1 MIKRPM
7 NVFLDTDIGPDCD
20 DTAALAILLQ
30 LCKEGQVRLLGV
42 THCTGS
48 PYGLG
53 TVDAICRLFD
63 VSVPMGTCNNPDF
76 LSTGAALCYTPSVCE
91 KFEHGFAPDAP
102 QPDAVDAFVQAM
114 EGMEA
119 DSVTMITIGPLNNL
133 ARFLTDEKAS
143 ALMNK
148 CVKRIVMMAGSFDFK
163 AFGFKD
169 DFVEW
174 NIEMDVPAMRT
185 VAAHWKKEMILCP
198 FEAAVLVNSGAP
210 LEKYPDNPIR
220 TAYTLFNK
228 GGFTRPSWDLVT
240 VACAVLDDRGP
251 YELSESGVLT
261 VDEKGGT
268 TFAPDADGLCR
279 HIRLKGTTDEAV
291 SWLDAMLERAL
302 VTMHGEKTREV

>member
-30 LCKEGQVRLLGV
+30 LCREGQAKLLGV

-53 TVDAICRLFD
+53 TIDAICRLFG
-63 VSVPMGTCNNPDF
+63 VQVPLGTCNNPDF
-76 LSTGAALCYTPSVCE
+76 LSTGTALCYTPAVCGQ
-91 KFEHGFAPDAP
+91 FVHGYPPDAP

-133 ARFLTDEKAS
+133 ARFLTDERAS
-143 ALMNK
+143 VLMHK
-148 CVKRIVMMAGSFDFK
+148 CVSRIVMMAGSFDFK
-163 AFGFKD
+163 AFGFPD

-185 VAAHWKKEMILCP
+185 AAALWNKELILCP
-198 FEAAVLVNSGAP
+198 FEASVLVCSGAP
-210 LEKYPDNPIR
+210 LAEYPDNPVK
-220 TAYTLFNK
+220 TAYSLFNRHI
-228 GGFTRPSWDLVT
+228 GEDGITRPSWDLVT
-240 VACAVLDDRGP
+240 VSCAVLDDRGP
-251 YELSESGVLT
+251 YMISEAGNLT
-261 VDEKGGT
+261 VNEKGVT
-268 TFAPDADGLCR
+268 SFEPDAAGKCR
-279 HIRLKGTTDEAV
+279 LIRLTGTNEEAV
-291 SWLDAMLERAL
+291 HWLNEMLERAL
-302 VTMHGEKTREV
+302 TTMASA